1 MGAAGGQTLTPG
13 KLSTR
18 LALIS
23 AACVLAAVTA
33 FAILA
38 SLQISRA
45 EYRRLDLNLESKAQ
59 AISRDIQMAEKEG
72 RNDRDNF
79 WQYWGNE
86 QPGQP
91 IRRLNTG
98 GRSQSRALPTPKR
111 PGRGENVSISSRP
124 FRMYT
129 LLIPDA
135 GTGIESSIRVATFSG
150 IPQRA
155 IREARTRLFIGAALA
170 GALSVLA
177 ALLAARRGL
186 RPLDTVQ
193 NAAEYVADSEDLQVR
208 MAEQGPPEVRALAGS
223 LNRMLERLSASQN
236 RLQVAL
242 EEQRRF
248 AQDASHEL
256 RTPLTAI
263 RGHLDILERYQIPD
277 EERDTI
283 LGEMG
288 EAADRMK
295 RLVEGLLAL
304 ARTEGR
310 AGPGET
316 VELCETLREI
326 ATVEGEGPF
335 IAEEDEMIVTGDR
348 EQIRGIFT
356 NLVDNGRRYGGNIT
370 IHARREEDWA
380 VVEVEDDGPGIPED
394 DRERVFDR
402 FYRAPGLRSTP
413 GSGLGL
419 AIARQ
424 ATTRIGGT
432 LELIDGDKGARF
444 EVRLPIAVPP
454 EEPPEPPPGVAP
466 VGDYEDDDE

>member
-1 MGAAGGQTLTPG
+1 M
-13 KLSTR
+13 
-18 LALIS
+18 LA
-23 AACVLAAVTA
+23 VVTA
-33 FAILA
+33 MAILA
-38 SLQISRA
+38 SLQISRG
-45 EYRRLDLNLESKAQ
+45 EYRRLDGTLEARAMEIQKGSKVAGKESPPDFYWQ
-59 AISRDIQMAEKEG
+59 LWGQIQVDEPVG
-72 RNDRDNF
+72 RL
-79 WQYWGNE
+79 GA
-86 QPGQP
+86 PGSTSASG
-91 IRRLNTG
+91 LL
-98 GRSQSRALPTPKR
+98 STPKH
-111 PGRGENVSISSRP
+111 PGGGENITIGSRS
-124 FRMYT
+124 FRMFSFVGK
-129 LLIPDA
+129 DD
-135 GTGIESSIRVATFSG
+135 GTGLAPSTYRLATYSGLAQRSIRD
-150 IPQRA
+150 
-155 IREARTRLFIGAALA
+155 ARTKLFTGAGLA
-170 GALSVLA
+170 AALSVLV

-208 MAEQGPPEVRALAGS
+208 MAEQGPPEVRGLAGS

-263 RGHLDILERYQIPD
+263 RGHLDILDRYKIPD
-277 EERDTI
+277 DERETI
-283 LGEMG
+283 LGEMS

-316 VELCETLREI
+316 VELCETLREM
-326 ATVEGEGPF
+326 ATLEGEGPF
-335 IAEEDEMIVTGDR
+335 FEREDEEMVVTGDR

-380 VVEVEDDGPGIPED
+380 VVEVEDDGPGIPEE

-424 ATTRIGGT
+424 ATARIGGT
-432 LELIDGDKGARF
+432 LQLIDGSKGARF

-454 EEPPEPPPGVAP
+454 EVAPEPPPGVAP